1 MIDLLQ
7 GMNVPY
13 MISYKV
19 LCFSYLLEI
28 QDGLALSVVQSVPLW
43 PVGKYFWI
51 ILWNLWTFEMN
62 LSWNESLTAMLE
74 SKYCILSLKWL
85 TFSISYCN
93 AREQVLY
100 PKLKMIDI

>member
-28 QDGLALSVVQSVPLW
+28 QDGLALSVVQSVPYDPW
-43 PVGKYFWI
+43 GNI
-51 ILWNLWTFEMN
+51 FE
-62 LSWNESLTAMLE
+62 LFSEISE
-74 SKYCILSLKWL
+74 HLK
-85 TFSISYCN
+85 
-93 AREQVLY
+93 
-100 PKLKMIDI
+100 